1 MMDGY
6 VLSKLQTIPVQL
18 IPEIGVQIK
27 FHEFFKKLTGR
38 DLDYPPVSV
47 DDEIRL
53 LNDEINII
61 I

>member
-1 MMDGY
+1 MDGY
-6 VLSKLQTIPVQL
+6 ALSKLQTIPIRL
-18 IPEIGVQIK
+18 IPEIGIQIK
-27 FHEFFKKLTGR
+27 FQEFFKKFTGR